1 MITLNQAKKGITY
14 LINSI
19 GDSSIQSKLMEMG
32 IIEGKEIEITYVAP
46 FGDPIIVRISGYKLI
61 LRRKEAQ
68 TIKITSI

>member
-32 IIEGKEIEITYVAP
+32 IIEGKEIEITNVAP

>member
-19 GDSSIQSKLMEMG
+19 SDSSIQSKLMEMG
-32 IIEGKEIEITYVAP
+32 IIEGKEIEITNVAP
-46 FGDPIIVRISGYKLI
+46 FGDPIIVRIPGYKLM

>member
-19 GDSSIQSKLMEMG
+19 SDSSIQSKLIEMG
-32 IIEGKEIEITYVAP
+32 IIEGKEIEITNVAP
-46 FGDPIIVRISGYKLI
+46 FGDPIIVRISGYKLM

>member
-19 GDSSIQSKLMEMG
+19 SDSSIQSKLMEMG
-32 IIEGKEIEITYVAP
+32 IIEGKEIEITNVAP
-46 FGDPIIVRISGYKLI
+46 FGDPIIVRISGYKLM